1 MVSSLVKTV
10 QLRCASVHNTR
21 TFRCLLLGAL
31 SAAVIATTADT
42 ASAQGFISPS
52 YGYTFGGDSGC
63 PTATDCNDKNWN
75 WGIALGALGS
85 IVGFEAELTYA
96 DEFRGERPDQSSS
109 VTTVMGNFMIAPKIS
124 IVQPYGLVGVG
135 LVKTDVEDR
144 LTGASEAENQ
154 IGWTI
159 GGGLIIF
166 FNDHVGVK
174 GDIRH
179 YHAFEA
185 LDLLGFDLARDE
197 NRLDFGR
204 VAFGAVFK
212 F

>member
-1 MVSSLVKTV
+1 MNTV
-10 QLRCASVHNTR
+10 QLRGASVQTTDASR
-21 TFRCLLLGAL
+21 WLLLGAL
-31 SAAVIATTADT
+31 AVGMIAVAPESAR
-42 ASAQGFISPS
+42 AQGFISPS

-63 PTATDCNDKNWN
+63 PTATDCEDKNWN

-85 IVGFEAELTYA
+85 IVGFEAELTYE

-109 VTTVMGNFMIAPKIS
+109 VTTAMGNFMIAPKIS
-124 IVQPYGLVGVG
+124 IVQPYGLVGIG
-135 LVKTDVEDR
+135 LIKTDVEDR

-166 FNDHVGVK
+166 VNRHVGLK
-174 GDIRH
+174 GDVRH
-179 YHAFEA
+179 YHAFDA
-185 LDLLGFDLARDE
+185 LEILGFDLAEDRGK
-197 NRLDFGR
+197 LDFGR
-204 VAFGAVFK
+204 VGFGVVFK

>member
-1 MVSSLVKTV
+1 METV
-10 QLRCASVHNTR
+10 QLRDASVQKTDPYR
-21 TFRCLLLGAL
+21 RLLLGAL
-31 SAAVIATTADT
+31 AVGMFAFTPESAR
-42 ASAQGFISPS
+42 AQGFISPS

-63 PTATDCNDKNWN
+63 PTATDCEDKTWN

-85 IVGFEAELTYA
+85 IVGFEAELTYE

-109 VTTVMGNFMIAPKIS
+109 VTTAMGNFMIAPKIS
-124 IVQPYGLVGVG
+124 IVQPYGLVGIG
-135 LVKTDVEDR
+135 LIKTDVEDR

-166 FNDHVGVK
+166 VNRHVGLK
-174 GDIRH
+174 GDVRH
-179 YHAFEA
+179 YHAFDA
-185 LDLLGFDLARDE
+185 LEILGFDVAGDRGK
-197 NRLDFGR
+197 LDFGR
-204 VAFGAVFK
+204 VGFGVVFK

>member
-1 MVSSLVKTV
+1 L
-10 QLRCASVHNTR
+10 
-21 TFRCLLLGAL
+21 AL
-31 SAAVIATTADT
+31 SALAAGVIVITAGTAD
-42 ASAQGFISPS
+42 AQGFISPS

-63 PTATDCNDKNWN
+63 PTATDCEDKNWN
-75 WGIALGALGS
+75 WGIALGALGA
-85 IVGFEAELTYA
+85 IVGFEAELTYQ
-96 DEFRGERPDQSSS
+96 DEFRGERPELSSS

-135 LVKTDVEDR
+135 LIKTDVEDN
-144 LTGASEAENQ
+144 LTGASDAENQ

-166 FNDHVGVK
+166 LNPHVGLK
-174 GDIRH
+174 GDYRH
-179 YHAFEA
+179 YHAFDA
-185 LDLLGFDLARDE
+185 LDVLGFDFGRDE

-204 VAFGAVFK
+204 VGFGAVFK